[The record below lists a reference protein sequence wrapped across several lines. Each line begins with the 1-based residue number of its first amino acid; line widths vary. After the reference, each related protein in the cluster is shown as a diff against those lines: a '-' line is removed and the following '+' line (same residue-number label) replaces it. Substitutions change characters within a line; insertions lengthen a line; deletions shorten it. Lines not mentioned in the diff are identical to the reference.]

1 MSNLNTY
8 GRLFFRTANQAIY
21 GVAFASFSV
30 GLAAAEEKL
39 EPIELNEI
47 RGMRYCEFLLIFDD
61 RVDIYN
67 TSASA
72 GCPEEIWKAIDV
84 EELAEAHG
92 ASKAQLNGPHF
103 WAMDDQTVGLGDTK
117 NFSGIDARYAAT
129 LPLSAVGSGQGA
141 DPYKPYTA
149 AKLQTMV
156 FKAGS
161 PVYELVDSE
170 GNTYILNAYGAEVK
184 DGDPA
189 NLAEQLKPAEGW
201 SFKVSTPAEDL
212 TIEGSTDT
220 PVQMVGDDM
229 HQYYTLTGTE
239 AE

>member
-1 MSNLNTY
+1 MTKLDTVDP
-8 GRLFFRTANQAIY
+8 RIL
-21 GVAFASFSV
+21 SV
-30 GLAAAEEKL
+30 GRTIFGIVIASVSAGFSAAEEKL
-39 EPIELNEI
+39 EPIELNDI

-72 GCPEEIWKAIDV
+72 GCPEELWKAIDI
-84 EELAEAHG
+84 EELADAHG

-117 NFSGIDARYAAT
+117 TFSGIDARYAAT

-170 GNTYILNAYGAEVK
+170 GNTYILNAYGAKVI

-189 NLAEQLKPAEGW
+189 NLASQLKPAEGW
-201 SFKVSTPAEDL
+201 SFQVNIPSEDL
-212 TIEGSTDT
+212 TIKGSTDT
-220 PVQMVGDDM
+220 PVHMVGDDM

-239 AE
+239 AK